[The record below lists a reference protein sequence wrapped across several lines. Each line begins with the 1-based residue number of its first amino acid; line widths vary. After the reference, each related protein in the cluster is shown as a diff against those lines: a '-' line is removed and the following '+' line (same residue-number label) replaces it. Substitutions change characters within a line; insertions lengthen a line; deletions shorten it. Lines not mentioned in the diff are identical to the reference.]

1 MTDLRKEFNEA
12 WNFLEQRH
20 IRPAVQQGGQILEA
34 LLRELCQNLLPKLPA
49 SEAAKV
55 SAALEEI
62 GKGKPLEKLTLGE
75 LVAVFYKAH
84 LAEACQKYLGLNLST
99 LANENMVKGWVDL
112 RNRASH
118 AGATVNADEAELF
131 LVNLRALLREA
142 KVLKPIPAGKKVQAW
157 WEVATPHRDIREG
170 KTEASR
176 FAAKLDE
183 VVAGRGDTEYVDAKE
198 FFSHTY
204 MTLGL
209 RNLISEALKRLS
221 GKGGNGVLHLETAF
235 GGGKTHSLIAL
246 YHFFTSGNELADLP
260 WVQGILEEVGL
271 ERIPAARVLTFV
283 GTEADPQGPTPW
295 GLFGQ
300 KLEKY
305 ELIKSYDERRQSP
318 GKTKLREM
326 LGDGPTLIL
335 IDEIAEFLCR
345 LVEPQALAGGN
356 KEAARAYQSQVLTF
370 LHELTELATELPQ
383 CLLVLTTTTSTAYGE
398 EGERI
403 QQSLKQIAGR
413 MHRQFE
419 PVGSEDIYEV
429 VRRRLFED
437 VGDLEIHEAVAEEFF
452 KLYQNQ
458 AASLP
463 DEAADPKYRQKILRA
478 YPFHPELIDVLY
490 NQWGSFSQFQRTRGV
505 LRFLA
510 LVVQEAWKK
519 RIPSP
524 LIRLSDVPL
533 GHREVRQSLL
543 SCIGQ
548 EYESVLACDIAG
560 GREIARH
567 IDRRMPEEL
576 RDLHL
581 AEGLAT
587 CIFLHSFSG
596 AQKVERGVPASRLRL
611 GILVPDLPAT
621 AVGDALQKLEES
633 LFYLHKRDNRYFFS
647 TELNLNRAIAEA
659 QETISDE
666 AIREEIRK
674 ALEKKV
680 GHESPL
686 LGSELWPDSP
696 EKVPEQRDHHVLVVL
711 SPEFPLGAKITEE
724 FVSTLF
730 NKAGAGMR
738 TCPGALLVLAP
749 DREELFGLRNKVRR
763 LLALRDVQ
771 KRFSAELVE
780 EDQERLKRELRA
792 MEGEVPDGV
801 VRAWRHLALYGPE
814 KPEWISLSVY
824 ARPGLTLASMV
835 VEHLRSANR
844 LTNELS
850 PENFLRLAPIT
861 ERKSYKEVWALF
873 LSTPKMP
880 IVSQRT
886 VREAIRRAVREG
898 LVGVEVEGRI
908 YFREDIPDA
917 YLNEAWLLP
926 PSAVPAKEEVVAPPA
941 APKAEPAKVEPKP
954 TPAER
959 PKTTYRLRAKVPWQK
974 IADVYRGV
982 IVPLQKQSDDLELV
996 IEIRA
1001 KKSEGIPKDVIER
1014 TVRETLRQINAQI
1027 LEERE
1032 E

>member
-12 WNFLEQRH
+12 WRFFEGGH
-20 IRPAVQQGGQILEA
+20 IKPAVQQGGQVLEA
-34 LLRELCQNLLPKLPA
+34 FLRGICQDLLPKLPA
-49 SEAAKV
+49 FEAAKV
-55 SAALEEI
+55 NAALEEI

-75 LVAVFYKAH
+75 LVAVFYKAR
-84 LAEACQKYLGLNLST
+84 LADACQKYLGMNLST
-99 LANENMVKGWVDL
+99 LSNENMVKGWVDL

-118 AGATVNADEAELF
+118 AGASIHADEAELF
-131 LVNLRALLREA
+131 LVNLKALLREA
-142 KVLKPIPAGKKVQAW
+142 NVLKPIPVGKKLQAW

-170 KTEASR
+170 RTEASR

-183 VVAGRGDTEYVDAKE
+183 VVAGRGDPEYVNPKA

-204 MTLGL
+204 VTLGL

-246 YHFFTSGNELADLP
+246 YHFFSSGNEIADLL
-260 WVQGILEEVGL
+260 WVQSILEEAGL
-271 ERIPAARVLTFV
+271 ERIPAPRVLTFV

-300 KLEKY
+300 KLGKY

-318 GKTKLREM
+318 GKAKLREL
-326 LGDGPTLIL
+326 LGDAPTLIL

-345 LVEPQALAGGN
+345 LVEPQALAGSN

-437 VGDLEIHEAVAEEFF
+437 VGDPEIHEAVAEEFF
-452 KLYQNQ
+452 KLYQSQ
-458 AASLP
+458 AANLP
-463 DEAADPKYRQKILRA
+463 DEATEPKYRQKLIRA

-490 NQWGSFSQFQRTRGV
+490 NQWGSYSQFQRTRGV

-510 LVVQEAWKK
+510 LVVQEAWRAKN
-519 RIPSP
+519 PSP

-533 GHREVRQSLL
+533 GQREVRQSLL

-567 IDRRMPEEL
+567 IDRWMPAEL
-576 RDLHL
+576 KDLRL

-621 AVGDALQKLEES
+621 AVGDVLQRLEEN

-659 QETISDE
+659 QEAISDE

-674 ALEKKV
+674 AVENRV
-680 GHESPL
+680 GRDPPL
-686 LGSELWPDSP
+686 LGSELWPESP

-711 SPEFPLGAKITEE
+711 SPEFPFGAKITEE

-738 TCPGALLVLAP
+738 TFPGAILVLAP
-749 DREELFGLRNKVRR
+749 DREELFGLQNKVRR

-771 KRFSAELVE
+771 RRFAAELSE
-780 EDQERLKRELRA
+780 EDQERLKRQLRS

-801 VRAWRHLALYGPE
+801 MRAWRHLALYGPE

-835 VEHLRSANR
+835 TEHLRSANR
-844 LTNELS
+844 LADEIAPDNL
-850 PENFLRLAPIT
+850 LRLVPVT
-861 ERKSYKEVWALF
+861 ERKLYRDVWAAF
-873 LSTPKMP
+873 LCFPRMP
-880 IVSQRT
+880 IVSQRA
-886 VREAIRRAVREG
+886 VREAIKRAVREG
-898 LVGVEVEGRI
+898 LVGVEVEGRV

-917 YLNEAWLLP
+917 YLDEAWLLP
-926 PSAVPAKEEVVAPPA
+926 PSAVPAKEAVVPQPA
-941 APKAEPAKVEPKP
+941 APKAEPAKVELKP

-959 PKTTYRLRAKVPWQK
+959 PKTTYWLKAKVPWQK
-974 IADVYRGV
+974 ITDVYRGV
-982 IVPLQKQSDDLELV
+982 IMPLQNRSDDLELV
-996 IEIRA
+996 IEIWV

-1014 TVRETLRQINAQI
+1014 TVHETLRQINAQI

>member
-1 MTDLRKEFNEA
+1 VTDLRKEFNEA
-12 WNFLEQRH
+12 WNFLEQGH

-49 SEAAKV
+49 SEAAKMNT
-55 SAALEEI
+55 ALEEI

-75 LVAVFYKAH
+75 LVAVFYKAR
-84 LAEACQKYLGLNLST
+84 LADACQKYLGMNLST
-99 LANENMVKGWVDL
+99 MANESMVKGWVDL

-118 AGATVNADEAELF
+118 AGESVSSEEAERF
-131 LVNLRALLREA
+131 LVNLKALLREA
-142 KVLKPIPAGKKVQAW
+142 QVLKPVSVGKKIPAW
-157 WEVATPHRDIREG
+157 WEVAKPHRDILEG

-183 VVAGRGDTEYVDAKE
+183 VVAGRGDAEYVNAKE

-221 GKGGNGVLHLETAF
+221 GEGGNGVLHLETAF

-246 YHFFTSGNELADLP
+246 YHFFTSGEELADLFWIP
-260 WVQGILEEVGL
+260 SVLEETGVK
-271 ERIPAARVLTFV
+271 RIPAARVLTFV

-300 KLEKY
+300 KLGKY
-305 ELIKSYDERRQSP
+305 ELVKSHDERRQSP
-318 GKTKLREM
+318 GKAKLREL
-326 LGDGPTLIL
+326 LGEEPTLIL

-356 KEAARAYQSQVLTF
+356 KEAARAYQSQVLSF
-370 LHELTELATELPQ
+370 IHELTEVATELPR

-403 QQSLKQIAGR
+403 QRDLKQIAGR

-437 VGDLEIHEAVAEEFF
+437 LGDPEIHEAVAEEFL
-452 KLYQNQ
+452 KIYRDQ
-458 AASLP
+458 AANLP
-463 DEAADPKYRQKILRA
+463 EEAADPKYKQKLIRA

-490 NQWGSFSQFQRTRGV
+490 NQWGSYSQFQRTRGV

-510 LVVQEAWKK
+510 LVVQEGWKK
-519 RIPSP
+519 RIASP

-543 SCIGQ
+543 SCIGR
-548 EYESVLACDIAG
+548 EYESVIGCDIAG
-560 GREIARH
+560 SREIARQ
-567 IDRRMPEEL
+567 IDRTLPKEQGEL
-576 RDLHL
+576 RL

-587 CIFLHSFSG
+587 CIFLYSFSG
-596 AQKVERGVPASRLRL
+596 AQKVDRGATAARLRL
-611 GILVPDLPAT
+611 GILTPDLPST
-621 AVGDALQKLEES
+621 AVGDALQRLEEN

-659 QETISDE
+659 QEAVGDE
-666 AIREEIRK
+666 AIRDEIKK
-674 ALEKKV
+674 ALEKRV
-680 GHESPL
+680 GHESPI
-686 LGSELWPDSP
+686 LGSEIWPESP

-711 SPEFPLGAKITEE
+711 SPEFPFGAKATEG
-724 FVSTLF
+724 FVATLF
-730 NKAGAGMR
+730 NKAGTGMR
-738 TCPGALLVLAP
+738 TFPGAILVLAP
-749 DREELFGLRNKVRR
+749 DREELYALQNKVKR

-771 KRFSAELVE
+771 KRFSTELSA
-780 EDQERLKRELRA
+780 EDQKRLERDLRT
-792 MEGEVPDGV
+792 MESDVLDGV
-801 VRAWRHLALYGPE
+801 VRTWRHLALHGPE
-814 KPEWISLSVY
+814 KPEWIPLSVY

-835 VEHLRSANR
+835 IEHLRSANR
-844 LTNELS
+844 LADEIAPDNL
-850 PENFLRLAPIT
+850 LRLVPVT
-861 ERKSYKEVWALF
+861 ERKPYKDVWAAF
-873 LSTPKMP
+873 LSFPKMP
-880 IVSQRT
+880 IVSQRA
-886 VREAIRRAVREG
+886 VREAIKRAVLEG
-898 LVGVEVEGRI
+898 KIGLEIEGRI
-908 YFREDIPDA
+908 YFQEEVPDA
-917 YLNEAWLLP
+917 YLDEAWLLSP
-926 PSAVPAKEEVVAPPA
+926 AEVPQKEEAVSPPA
-941 APKAEPAKVEPKP
+941 APKAEPLKVEPKP
-954 TPAER
+954 APPER
-959 PKTTYRLRAKVPWQK
+959 PKTTYSLRAKVSWLK
-974 IADVYRGV
+974 MNDIYRGV
-982 IVPLQKQSDDLELV
+982 IIPLGNRSDNLELI

>member
-1 MTDLRKEFNEA
+1 MSDLREEFNEA
-12 WNFLEQRH
+12 WHFFEGGH
-20 IRPAVQQGGQILEA
+20 IRPAVQQGGRVLEA
-34 LLRELCQNLLPKLPA
+34 FLRTICKDLLPKLP
-49 SEAAKV
+49 SDEAKGV
-55 SAALEEI
+55 NAALEEI
-62 GKGKPLEKLTLGE
+62 GKGKPWEKLTLGE
-75 LVAVFYKAH
+75 LVAIFYKAR
-84 LAEACQKYLGLNLST
+84 LAEACQKYLGINLSAM
-99 LANENMVKGWVDL
+99 ANENMVRGWVDL

-118 AGATVNADEAELF
+118 AGGSIHADEAELF
-131 LVNLRALLREA
+131 LVNLKALLREA
-142 KVLKPIPAGKKVQAW
+142 KVLGPAPAGKKLQAW

-183 VVAGRGDTEYVDAKE
+183 VVAGRGDPEYASPKA

-246 YHFFTSGNELADLP
+246 YHFFTSGNEIADLL
-260 WVQGILEEVGL
+260 WVQGILEEAEL

-300 KLEKY
+300 KLGKY
-305 ELIKSYDERRQSP
+305 ELIKSYDQRRQSP
-318 GKTKLREM
+318 GKARLREM
-326 LGDGPTLIL
+326 LGDEPTLIL

-356 KEAARAYQSQVLTF
+356 KEAARAFQSQVLTF
-370 LHELTELATELPQ
+370 IHELTELATELPQ

-437 VGDLEIHEAVAEEFF
+437 VGDPEIHEAVAEEFL
-452 KLYQNQ
+452 KYYQNQ
-458 AASLP
+458 AANLP
-463 DEAADPKYRQKILRA
+463 DEATDPKYRQRIIRA

-490 NQWGSFSQFQRTRGV
+490 NQWGSYPQFQRTRGV

-510 LVVQEAWKK
+510 LVVQEAW
-519 RIPSP
+519 RARTPSP

-533 GHREVRQSLL
+533 SNREVRQNLL
-543 SCIGQ
+543 ACIGQ
-548 EYESVLACDIAG
+548 EYESVLGCDIAG
-560 GREIARH
+560 GREIARR
-567 IDRRMPEEL
+567 IDSQLPEEL
-576 RDLHL
+576 RGLNL

-596 AQKVERGVPASRLRL
+596 AQKVERGVTAARLRL
-611 GILVPDLPAT
+611 GILVPGLSPT
-621 AVGDALQKLEES
+621 AVGDTLQRLEEN
-633 LFYLHKRDNRYFFS
+633 LYYLHRRENRYFFS

-659 QETISDE
+659 QEGVSDE
-666 AIREEIRK
+666 AVREEIRK
-674 ALEKKV
+674 ALERRV
-680 GHESPL
+680 GRESPF
-686 LGSELWPDSP
+686 LGHELWPDSP
-696 EKVPEQRDHHVLVVL
+696 ERVPEQRDHHVLVVL
-711 SPEFPLGAKITEE
+711 APEFVYGTSNTEE
-724 FVSTLF
+724 FVVTLF
-730 NKAGAGMR
+730 NKAGTGFR
-738 TCPGALLVLAP
+738 TFPGAILVLAP
-749 DREELFGLRNKVRR
+749 DPEELYSLQNKVKR
-763 LLALRDVQ
+763 LLALRHVE
-771 KRFSAELVE
+771 KRFSAELS
-780 EDQERLKRELRA
+780 EDDRERLRRELRV
-792 MEGEVPDGV
+792 MESEVQDKV
-801 VRAWRHLALYGPE
+801 VRTWRHLALYGPE
-814 KPEWISLSVY
+814 KPEWIPLSVY

-835 VEHLRSANR
+835 IEHLRSANR
-844 LTNELS
+844 LTDEIAPDNLFRLV
-850 PENFLRLAPIT
+850 PVKDRKLYRDLWVAFLTI
-861 ERKSYKEVWALF
+861 
-873 LSTPKMP
+873 PKMP
-880 IVSQRT
+880 IVSQRA
-886 VREAIRRAVREG
+886 VRDAVKRAVREG
-898 LVGVEVEGRI
+898 QIGLEIDGRVH
-908 YFREDIPDA
+908 FREDVPDA
-917 YLNEAWLLP
+917 YLEEAWLLP
-926 PSAVPAKEEVVAPPA
+926 PSAVPAKEEVEAPPT
-941 APKAEPAKVEPKP
+941 APKAEPPKVEPKP
-954 TPAER
+954 APGER

-974 IADVYRGV
+974 MTDVYRGV
-982 IVPLQKQSDDLELV
+982 IIPLQNRSDDLELV

-1014 TVRETLRQINAQI
+1014 TVRETLRQVNAQI

>member
-1 MTDLRKEFNEA
+1 VTDLRKEFNEA
-12 WNFLEQRH
+12 WHFFESGH
-20 IRPAVQQGGQILEA
+20 VRPAVQQAGQVLEA
-34 LLRELCQNLLPKLPA
+34 LLRKLCQDLLPKLPS
-49 SEAAKV
+49 SEATKV
-55 SAALEEI
+55 NAALEEI

-75 LVAVFYKAH
+75 LVAVFYKAR
-84 LAEACQKYLGLNLST
+84 LADACQKYLGMNLSI
-99 LANENMVKGWVDL
+99 LSNENLVKGWVDL

-118 AGATVNADEAELF
+118 AGASIHADEAQLF
-131 LVNLRALLREA
+131 LVNLKALLREA
-142 KVLKPIPAGKKVQAW
+142 NVLRTIPAGKKLQAW

-170 KTEASR
+170 RTEASR

-183 VVAGRGDTEYVDAKE
+183 VVAGRGDAEYVNPKA

-209 RNLISEALKRLS
+209 RNLLSEALKRLS
-221 GKGGNGVLHLETAF
+221 GKGGDGVLHLETAF

-246 YHFFTSGNELADLP
+246 YHFFTSGHEIADLF
-260 WVQGILEEVGL
+260 WVQSILEETGV

-283 GTEADPQGPTPW
+283 GTETDPQGPTPW
-295 GLFGQ
+295 GLFG
-300 KLEKY
+300 KTLGKY

-318 GKTKLREM
+318 GKAKLREL
-326 LGDGPTLIL
+326 LGDEPTLIL
-335 IDEIAEFLCR
+335 IDEIAEFL
-345 LVEPQALAGGN
+345 VKAVDSKALAAGDR
-356 KEAARAYQSQVLTF
+356 EAARAYQSQVLTF

-383 CLLVLTTTTSTAYGE
+383 CLLVLTTTTSTPYGE

-403 QQSLKQIAGR
+403 QRDLKQIAGR

-437 VGDLEIHEAVAEEFF
+437 VGDPEIHEAVAEEFF
-452 KLYQNQ
+452 KLYQSQ
-458 AASLP
+458 AADLP
-463 DEAADPKYRQKILRA
+463 DEATDPKYRQKIIRA

-510 LVVQEAWKK
+510 LVVQEAWRTKT
-519 RIPSP
+519 PSP

-567 IDRRMPEEL
+567 IDRWMPEEL
-576 RDLHL
+576 RGFHL

-621 AVGDALQKLEES
+621 AVGDTLNKLRDN
-633 LFYLHKRDNRYFFS
+633 LLYLHERDKRYFFS
-647 TELNLNRAIAEA
+647 TEISLNRAIAEA
-659 QETISDE
+659 QEAISDE

-674 ALEKKV
+674 AVEKRV

-711 SPEFPLGAKITEE
+711 SPEFPFGAKITEE
-724 FVSTLF
+724 FVATLF

-738 TCPGALLVLAP
+738 TFPGAILVLAP
-749 DREELFGLRNKVRR
+749 DREELFGLQNKVKR

-771 KRFSAELVE
+771 KRFSAELSE
-780 EDQERLKRELRA
+780 EDQEKLKRELRA
-792 MEGEVPDGV
+792 MEGEVPDGA
-801 VRAWRHLALYGPE
+801 VRAWRHLAVWGPE

-835 VEHLRSANR
+835 IEHLRSANR
-844 LTNELS
+844 LTDEIAPAEL
-850 PENFLRLAPIT
+850 FRRFPIT
-861 ERKSYKEVWALF
+861 KQTHFKDVWAAF
-873 LSTPKMP
+873 LTIPKMP
-880 IVSQRT
+880 IVSQRA
-886 VREAIRRAVREG
+886 VREAVKRAVREG

-908 YFREDIPDA
+908 HFREDIPDA
-917 YLNEAWLLP
+917 YLDEASLVP
-926 PSAVPAKEEVVAPPA
+926 SSAVPAKEEIVAPPA
-941 APKAEPAKVEPKP
+941 APKAEPPKVEPKP
-954 TPAER
+954 TLVER

-974 IADVYRGV
+974 ITDVYRGV
-982 IVPLQKQSDDLELV
+982 IMPLQNRSDDLELV